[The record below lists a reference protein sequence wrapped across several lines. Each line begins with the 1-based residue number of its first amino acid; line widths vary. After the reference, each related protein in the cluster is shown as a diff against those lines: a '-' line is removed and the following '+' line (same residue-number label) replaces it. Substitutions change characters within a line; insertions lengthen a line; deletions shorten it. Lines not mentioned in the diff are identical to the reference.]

1 MNYDRNF
8 EIISKH
14 TFMITNKICI
24 LLCFQSFLCTK
35 NTFFNNGYFF
45 SRISHNVSIYFE
57 GLFKDMMPFHG
68 LFKANANLTNGICKL
83 RTEFASPMA
92 KSTNPR
98 LLDRAFFAHCAPWY
112 HNVWLATRNS
122 ELLCRGFNN
131 I

>member
-14 TFMITNKICI
+14 TFMITNKICV

-35 NTFFNNGYFF
+35 HFFLTKVFF
-45 SRISHNVSIYFE
+45 FKDIPQCFNFQ
-57 GLFKDMMPFHG
+57 GLFKDMMPFHR
-68 LFKANANLTNGICKL
+68 LFKANANLANGNCKL

-92 KSTNPR
+92 KFTNPR
-98 LLDRAFFAHCAPWY
+98 LSDRAFFAHCAPSY
-112 HNVWLATRNS
+112 HNVWLVIRNS
-122 ELLCRGFNN
+122 EFLCRGFNN